1 MINSLEKKTG
11 PRILVVD
18 DDTNEMRS
26 LVIGLRLE
34 GFDAIGAG
42 AGEQAL
48 RLLEEGD
55 FALVIIDLMMP
66 EMNGLQLARSIRR
79 SFANIATMLMS
90 AYHLSPAQLSRAD
103 TGVIGFVPKPFSF
116 EDLVR
121 FIRSKIGPNVNAQ
134 TTLAQAPIHRS
145 FDQLH
150 VPIEVPV
157 VSRSSS
163 RDPARDPVE
172 AAAPK

>member
-1 MINSLEKKTG
+1 MTSLEKKTG

-34 GFDAIGAG
+34 GFDAVGAG
-42 AGEQAL
+42 SGDQAL
-48 RLLEEGD
+48 RMIEEGNY
-55 FALVIIDLMMP
+55 ALVIVDLMMP
-66 EMNGLQLARSIRR
+66 EMNGLQLARAIRL
-79 SFANIATMLMS
+79 SFPHVATMLMS

-121 FIRSKIGPNVNAQ
+121 FIRAKVGPHVNAQ
-134 TTLAQAPIHRS
+134 TALAHALVPRS
-145 FDQLH
+145 HDQLH
-150 VPIEVPV
+150 VPVEVPV
-157 VSRSSS
+157 VSRSAV
-163 RDPARDPVE
+163 RVPARDPVE